1 MNGWF
6 TVEKIDGQT
15 FAISEYG
22 HWEQTH
28 CYLLLGENRAALID
42 TGLGVS
48 NIAEIVKSL
57 TELPVLAVATHA
69 HWDHIG
75 GRGLFEDIAV
85 HEAEESWLFGGFPL
99 PLPVV
104 RANLMKEPCVFPQG
118 FDGSDYRVFQGR
130 PSRLLKD
137 GDEIALGGRAIS
149 VIHTPGHS
157 PGHICLFEQERGYLF
172 TGDLVY
178 KDCLYAFYPSANP
191 ADSMDSVEKILRL
204 GAKRLFPG
212 HHSLKVFPELIS
224 RVYDGFKSIEKRGR
238 LSQGQGM
245 FEFDG
250 FGIRI

>member
-1 MNGWF
+1 MNDWF
-6 TVEKIDGQT
+6 TVEKIDNQT

-28 CYLLLGENRAALID
+28 CYLLLGANRAALID

-48 NIAEIVKSL
+48 NIREIVKSL
-57 TELPVLAVATHA
+57 TELPVLAVTTHA

-75 GRGLFEDIAV
+75 GHGLFGETAV

-99 PLPVV
+99 PLSVV
-104 RANLMKEPCVFPQG
+104 RANLMKEPCAFPKG
-118 FDGSDYRVFQGR
+118 FDSDDYRVFQGK

-137 GDEIALGGRAIS
+137 GDEIGLGGRKLS

-157 PGHICLFEQERGYLF
+157 PGHICLFERERGYLF

-178 KDCLYAFYPSANP
+178 MGCLYAFFPSANP
-191 ADSMDSVEKILRL
+191 ADYMASVGKILGL

-212 HHSLKVFPELIS
+212 HHSLAVLPELAG
-224 RVYDGFKSIEKRGR
+224 RVYDGFKSIEKQGR

-245 FEFDG
+245 FEFGG
-250 FGIRI
+250 FGIRL